1 MNEIWKNINDRYS
14 VSDHGRIKSS
24 YAGKEKILKPSLGAD
39 GRVRVSLMMR
49 KNNAKSNLLHS
60 FIADAFVPNP
70 DKKLFVRH
78 IDGNKQNNHASN
90 LRWITRSEMMQED
103 IASGRRVF
111 TDTQREA
118 LDLNRGKRK
127 KKEKKQKVRMVRH
140 IATQDL
146 YDTITNACKA
156 LGLDKD
162 VYLYRRAMERPLIDF
177 EYFWVTL

>member
-49 KNNAKSNLLHS
+49 KNTPKVTLVHS
-60 FIADAFVPNP
+60 LIANAFVPNP
-70 DKKLFVRH
+70 DGKNFVRH
-78 IDGNKQNNHASN
+78 IDGNHQNNHASN
-90 LRWITRSEMMQED
+90 LRWITKSEMMQED

-118 LDLNRGKRK
+118 LDLHRGKRK
-127 KKEKKQKVRMVRH
+127 KKEVKQKVRMVRH
-140 IATQDL
+140 IASQDL

-162 VYLYRRAMERPLIDF
+162 VYLYRRGMDRPLIDF
-177 EYFWVTL
+177 EYFWITL

>member
-127 KKEKKQKVRMVRH
+127 KKEVKQKVRMVRH

-156 LGLDKD
+156 LNLDKD
-162 VYLYRRAMERPLIDF
+162 IYLYRRAMERPLIDF

>member
-70 DKKLFVRH
+70 DKNYLSGILMATSR
-78 IDGNKQNNHASN
+78 
-90 LRWITRSEMMQED
+90 ITMPA
-103 IASGRRVF
+103 I
-111 TDTQREA
+111 
-118 LDLNRGKRK
+118 
-127 KKEKKQKVRMVRH
+127 
-140 IATQDL
+140 
-146 YDTITNACKA
+146 
-156 LGLDKD
+156 
-162 VYLYRRAMERPLIDF
+162 
-177 EYFWVTL
+177 

>member
-1 MNEIWKNINDRYS
+1 
-14 VSDHGRIKSS
+14 
-24 YAGKEKILKPSLGAD
+24 
-39 GRVRVSLMMR
+39 
-49 KNNAKSNLLHS
+49 
-60 FIADAFVPNP
+60 
-70 DKKLFVRH
+70 
-78 IDGNKQNNHASN
+78 
-90 LRWITRSEMMQED
+90 MMQED